1 MNNKVSST
9 ENAAV
14 SVNTPT
20 WKMETAFQKL
30 INIEKVIAHL
40 CQLVLAIFY
49 ALGVEK
55 KDVLYDI
62 LM

>member
-1 MNNKVSST
+1 MNNKASST

-20 WKMETAFQKL
+20 WKMEIAFQKL

-40 CQLVLAIFY
+40 CQLVLA
-49 ALGVEK
+49 EK
-55 KDVLYDI
+55 KGVFYDI